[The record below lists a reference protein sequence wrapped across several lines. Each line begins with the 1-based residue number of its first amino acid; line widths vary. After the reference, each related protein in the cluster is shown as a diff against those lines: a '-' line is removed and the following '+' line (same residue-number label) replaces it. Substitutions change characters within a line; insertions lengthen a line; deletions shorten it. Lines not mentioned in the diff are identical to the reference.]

1 VFDTEA
7 DAALTK
13 FKEKIDETRSLI
25 LEREDHHYLMMD
37 ATLGRVLEHAAKLSL
52 LGAERRSGSYVITQ
66 EAVEWG
72 IAVSVHSFNTLIA
85 MIENGIYENYVEEMR
100 ARVLGIV
107 EKASN
112 GEWITKSRISKSIK
126 FLTSK
131 QINDHLFKLN
141 EEEVIQIQSTGN
153 RIKIKSNKR
162 KAKKKA

>member
-1 VFDTEA
+1 
-7 DAALTK
+7 
-13 FKEKIDETRSLI
+13 
-25 LEREDHHYLMMD
+25 
-37 ATLGRVLEHAAKLSL
+37 
-52 LGAERRSGSYVITQ
+52 
-66 EAVEWG
+66 
-72 IAVSVHSFNTLIA
+72 